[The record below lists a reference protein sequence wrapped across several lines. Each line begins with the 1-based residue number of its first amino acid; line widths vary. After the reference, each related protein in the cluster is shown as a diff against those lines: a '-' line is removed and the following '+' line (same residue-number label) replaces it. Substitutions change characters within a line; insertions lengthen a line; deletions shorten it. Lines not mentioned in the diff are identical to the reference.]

1 MDIVPRTYPGP
12 SDFTGPMIILV
23 ISVLIIAGGFMLLK
37 LLLGGGT
44 ATQKIESAKRGYY
57 YLVSF
62 ITLSVV
68 FFAASDMLNLILTVV
83 FGTTQYGY
91 TYDTFARSIA
101 LRAATLIVT
110 LPVYVYH
117 WVAASKRVEN
127 EDDEVRNFEL
137 KERKGYAQIVLVFST
152 LILLV
157 FGVRFVYILLLFG
170 LGVSGTQLSD
180 FSSPLSYTLGIIS
193 IWAYHLKVL
202 KEN

>member
-1 MDIVPRTYPGP
+1 MTALTYPVL
-12 SDFTGPMIILV
+12 SDFIGPMIVLV
-23 ISVLIIAGGFMLLK
+23 ISALIITGGLMLLK

-57 YLVSF
+57 YLISF

-68 FFAASDMLNLILTVV
+68 FFAASDMFNLILTLV

-91 TYDTFARSIA
+91 TYDNFARSIA
-101 LRAATLIVT
+101 LRAATLFVA

-117 WVAASKRVEN
+117 WATASKIIDN
-127 EDDEVRNFEL
+127 EEEDVRNFEL

-157 FGVRFVYILLLFG
+157 FGVRLVYTLLLFG

-180 FSSPLSYTLGIIS
+180 FSSPLSYTIVILS

-202 KEN
+202 KES